1 MRPTDVLT
9 HEHRVIEGILS
20 SLGTLA
26 TAAEG
31 GVLDG
36 LLAEEAIHLL
46 RRYGD
51 TWHHGKEER
60 WLFPLLV
67 GKVGSPSW
75 LVQVSATDVLE
86 LMAGP
91 STQLLQDHE
100 EARNHMEAMTR
111 ALDNP
116 SIPLPRRCFDFV
128 HHARACI
135 LHLRKDIAREDEG
148 LFPLADAILG
158 PEESMVLLEAFA
170 RFEAETFAPG
180 EVRGLEARAAVLAR
194 RLPGS
199 VG

>member
-20 SLGTLA
+20 SLGALA

-67 GKVGSPSW
+67 GKVGSP
-75 LVQVSATDVLE
+75 V
-86 LMAGP
+86 AGP

-100 EARNHMEAMTR
+100 EARNHMDAMTR
-111 ALDNP
+111 ALDDP
-116 SIPLPRRCFDFV
+116 SIPLPRRCLDFV

-135 LHLRKDIAREDEG
+135 LHLRQDIAREDEG
-148 LFPLADAILG
+148 LFPLADATLG
-158 PEESMVLLEAFA
+158 REESTGLLEAFA

-194 RLPGS
+194 RLPGN